1 VVTDFD
7 VIVLG
12 AGSGGLTVA
21 VGLARFGKR
30 VALIERDAVGGDCT
44 NAGCI
49 PSKSLIHLVA
59 SDSAL
64 SPRAVLERVRA
75 GRDRLRD
82 EETAWVQGLEGLTL
96 VRAAARFT
104 SPHEVELKPEAG
116 HEEHIR
122 GRRIVVAT
130 GSRPSV
136 ISVDGLPAERILT
149 NESLFELKDAPEHMA
164 ILGAGAIGCE
174 MAFAFRRLGSRVTL
188 VQRSERVLS
197 RLEPEVGELIG
208 QRLERE
214 GVEVLVGA
222 RVDRFVEASRTLEV
236 RQGAGAVRIDGV
248 ERVLMALG
256 RRPNIDLDLEKAG
269 VAVNPQGVTIDGTG
283 RTNVRHIFAV
293 GDVTPASGS
302 THAANALGRRVVR
315 SIALRWLPAGRR
327 PQIPAAVFTDPEV
340 AHVGPPL
347 AELRHRFPPELIRS
361 VRIELA
367 DTDRGYTSGIEA
379 GFVLLHA
386 LRLTGRVLSGTI
398 VAPAAGEMIP
408 LLTLAVQ
415 RRVTL
420 WALSGL
426 VFPYP
431 VLSEALK
438 KAADAFVFETLPRL
452 PREVAAY
459 ARLRW
464 RRRRPEP
471 DRRSGAAHGAQVGPT
486 VRSREG

>member
-1 VVTDFD
+1 VATDFD
-7 VIVLG
+7 TIVLG

-44 NAGCI
+44 NVGCV
-49 PSKSLIHLVA
+49 PSKSLIHLVGT
-59 SDSAL
+59 DSAL
-64 SPRAVLERVRA
+64 SPQAVLERVRA
-75 GRDRLRD
+75 RRDRLRD

-96 VRAAARFT
+96 VRATARFT
-104 SPHEVELKPEAG
+104 GPHEVELKHAAG

-122 GRRIVVAT
+122 GRRIVIAT

-136 ISVDGLPAERILT
+136 ISIDGLPAERILT
-149 NESLFELKDAPEHMA
+149 NESFFELEDAPEHLA
-164 ILGAGAIGCE
+164 ILGGGAIGCE

-197 RLEPEVGELIG
+197 RLEPEAGELIK
-208 QRLERE
+208 QRLEHE
-214 GVEVLVGA
+214 GIEVLVGA
-222 RVDRFVEASRTLEV
+222 RVERFVEASRTLEV
-236 RQGAGAVRIDGV
+236 RRGAETVRIHGV

-269 VAVNPQGVTIDGTG
+269 VAAGPQGITIDDRG
-283 RTNVRHIFAV
+283 RTNVRHIFAI

-315 SIALRWLPAGRR
+315 AIALGWLPAGSR

-347 AELRHRFPPELIRS
+347 AELRRRFPPELIRS

-386 LRLTGRVLSGTI
+386 LRLTGRVLSATI

-431 VLSEALK
+431 VLSEGLK
-438 KAADAFVFETLPRL
+438 KAADTFVFETLPRL

-464 RRRRPEP
+464 RRPRTGS
-471 DRRSGAAHGAQVGPT
+471 DRRSGIAPELPAGPI